1 MPSRSST
8 TSTKRT
14 AQRGQA
20 HARRSVAAPRRRNG
34 PTVRLVVV
42 GAHLEGLPLNHQ
54 LLERGAM
61 LERACATRATYRLHL
76 LPEGR
81 IPRPGLVR
89 VADGGAAI
97 QVEVWLL
104 PKRHLADFVCAVDP
118 PLSIGT
124 VALQDGS
131 QEKGFLCEH
140 YAAVAGEDITRF
152 GGWRAY
158 LEAQ

>member
-1 MPSRSST
+1 MRSP
-8 TSTKRT
+8 
-14 AQRGQA
+14 A
-20 HARRSVAAPRRRNG
+20 
-34 PTVRLVVV
+34 VRLVVV
-42 GAHLEGLPLNHQ
+42 GAHLEGMPLNHQ

-61 LERACATRATYRLHL
+61 LERACTTSATYRLHL
-76 LPEGR
+76 LPDGR
-81 IPRPGLVR
+81 PPRPGLIR
-89 VADGGAAI
+89 VTKGGAAI

-104 PKRHLADFVCAVDP
+104 PKRHLADFVCAIAP

-124 VALQDGS
+124 VSLQDGS

-140 YAAVAGEDITRF
+140 YAAITGEDITRF